1 MAKREAGATL
11 PVLRAR
17 GTHEDLGRLMGEF
30 RAEQIRKAVTATK
43 AALWDADIDRAVLA
57 AQNGPFVEAAE
68 RIYPQYLRELRAM
81 ADGADVPFEVLFR
94 LNCYESR
101 PPGTPPGSV
110 AGPVVPRAEETE
122 QAQPA
127 VKDPGV
133 LTEANTDAALPSH
146 NGAAHADVAAVGGRA
161 PDGCTSVVSRGQG
174 TVVVG
179 HTEDS
184 SPEAVEG
191 IYLLDAEVVE
201 DGEVRSRY
209 LALNYAQTLP
219 GCAAAL
225 NRHGLMVL
233 IDALPDPER
242 RVGAPRHFVSRALLD
257 ARSIDEAIGI
267 LRDTERGGGWNYL
280 LVQGERYANVETTA
294 TKVAVT
300 EAGEAGTYAH
310 SNHYL
315 DGALAEAAGEPR
327 ANSLARLA
335 RAQALGQPGLSLD
348 AMKRLL
354 SDREGYP
361 DSICR
366 DRTIAAW
373 VADAAARTVEVCWGE
388 PEGAT
393 WTRYAL

>member
-1 MAKREAGATL
+1 ML

-17 GTHEDLGRLMGEF
+17 GSHEELGRLMGEF
-30 RAEQIRKAVTATK
+30 RAVQIRSTVAATK
-43 AALWDADIDRAVLA
+43 AALWDADVDRALLA

-81 ADGADVPFEVLFR
+81 ADGADVPFDVLFR

-101 PPGTPPGSV
+101 PPGTPPGSI
-110 AGPVVPRAEETE
+110 AGPITPLAAET
-122 QAQPA
+122 AQPQPGS
-127 VKDPGV
+127 KDSGE
-133 LTEANTDAALPSH
+133 LTTANTTAAQAPH
-146 NGAAHADVAAVGGRA
+146 PQNGAAHADEATAAVTESTAGRA
-161 PDGCTSVVSRGQG
+161 PDGCTSVVSRREG

-184 SPEAVEG
+184 SPDAVEG

-201 DGEVRSRY
+201 DDEVKSRF

-219 GCAAAL
+219 GCAAAM
-225 NRHGLMVL
+225 NQHGLMVL

-242 RVGAPRHFVSRALLD
+242 YVGAPRHLVSRALLD
-257 ARSIDEAIGI
+257 ARSIDEAIAI
-267 LRDTERGGGWNYL
+267 LRETERGGGWNYL
-280 LVQGERYANVETTA
+280 MVQGDRYANVETTA
-294 TKVAVT
+294 TRVAVT
-300 EAGEAGTYAH
+300 ETGAGVYAH

-315 DGALAEAAGEPR
+315 DGELADAAGEPR

-335 RAQALGQPGLSLD
+335 RARAIGQPGLSVE
-348 AMKRLL
+348 AMKQLL

-373 VADAAARTVEVCWGE
+373 VADAAARSVEVCWGE

-393 WTRYAL
+393 WTRYEL